1 MAKRRKRNAAAKKA
15 VESGI
20 RSPCLSDAREQHA
33 DWLELCALKDSDR
46 NASLS
51 DLLRELDV
59 SGSFDASPSLEDTHE
74 EEDGTLAENV
84 SEEPARTEGKK
95 QYEAAADDAFLEVS
109 ERLAACGGNGTY
121 PFEVGENY
129 LAVRDETEQSVYVF
143 LLLLSTFG
151 HDAGPA
157 PGDGAKLFEEVS
169 AQAAETYLGGNR
181 VACSKVFGFPRRL
194 QPKDFGP
201 ALDDL
206 CRAMGE
212 GVGHRERPTS
222 KDQKDAKL
230 DVVAWRGFPDGRR
243 GKLIAFGQCATGA
256 NWPDKLTELQ
266 PQDWC
271 RFWMRET
278 PATFPI
284 RFFFVPHRI
293 EEQTWLHTCVHGGVL
308 FERCR
313 IAHLAQ
319 SSPADLVARLTAW
332 SRFVLDRALRV
343 HAQLADSQ

>member
-1 MAKRRKRNAAAKKA
+1 MARGRGRSAVAKKST
-15 VESGI
+15 ESGI
-20 RSPCLSDAREQHA
+20 RSPCLSDAREQNA

-51 DLLRELDV
+51 DLVRELDV
-59 SGSFDASPSLEDTHE
+59 SGSFDASPALEDTLE
-74 EEDGTLAENV
+74 EEDVAVGGSV
-84 SEEPARTEGKK
+84 SEEPGRTEGKK

-109 ERLAACGGNGTY
+109 ERLVACGGNGAY

-169 AQAAETYLGGNR
+169 AQAAETYLGGKHAL
-181 VACSKVFGFPRRL
+181 ACSKVFGFPRRL
-194 QPKDFGP
+194 QPKNFGS

-206 CRAMGE
+206 CRAIGE
-212 GVGHRERPTS
+212 GKGHRPCRLS

-230 DVVAWRGFPDGRR
+230 DVVAWRAFPDGRP
-243 GKLIAFGQCATGA
+243 GKSLAFGQCATG
-256 NWPDKLTELQ
+256 NDWRDKRTELQ
-266 PQDWC
+266 SQAWC
-271 RFWMRET
+271 EQWMQET
-278 PATFPI
+278 PVVPAM
-284 RFFFVPHRI
+284 RFFFIPHRI
-293 EEQTWLHTCVHGGVL
+293 PYNDWAYTCRLGGVL

-313 IAHLAQ
+313 IAHLLGSLAPDI
-319 SSPADLVARLTAW
+319 SAKLNEW
-332 SRFVLDRALRV
+332 SRFVLDRSLRV
-343 HAQLADSQ
+343 LA